1 MFLRRWL
8 FILFAC
14 EYFTYQLLLYSTQH
28 DILFYGLN
36 PIHTH
41 TPILQVIFIA
51 REYNI
56 ITDDIKLC
64 MILLGILYLMYT
76 SKIVSFIC
84 YILITLN

>member
-1 MFLRRWL
+1 MA

-28 DILFYGLN
+28 DTLFYGLY
-36 PIHTH
+36 PIH

-51 REYNI
+51 HEYHI

-64 MILLGILYLMYT
+64 MVLSGMQGSLFDEY
-76 SKIVSFIC
+76 K
-84 YILITLN
+84 

>member
-14 EYFTYQLLLYSTQH
+14 EYLTYQLLLYSTQH

-36 PIHTH
+36 PIHT
-41 TPILQVIFIA
+41 PILQVIFIA
-51 REYNI
+51 HEYHI

-64 MILLGILYLMYT
+64 MILLGMQGSLFDVY
-76 SKIVSFIC
+76 K
-84 YILITLN
+84 

>member
-14 EYFTYQLLLYSTQH
+14 ENFTYQLLLYSTQH

-36 PIHTH
+36 LIH

-51 REYNI
+51 HEYHI

-64 MILLGILYLMYT
+64 MILLGMQGSLFDVY
-76 SKIVSFIC
+76 K
-84 YILITLN
+84 

>member
-1 MFLRRWL
+1 MFWRRWL

-36 PIHTH
+36 PIHT
-41 TPILQVIFIA
+41 PILQVIFIA
-51 REYNI
+51 HECHI
-56 ITDDIKLC
+56 IINDIKLC

-76 SKIVSFIC
+76 SKFVSFIC